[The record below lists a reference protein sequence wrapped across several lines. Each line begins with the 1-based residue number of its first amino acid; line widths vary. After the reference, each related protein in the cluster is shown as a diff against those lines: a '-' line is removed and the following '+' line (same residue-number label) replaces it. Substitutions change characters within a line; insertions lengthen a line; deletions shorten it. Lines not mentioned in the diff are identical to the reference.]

1 MDVKVGGSLVC
12 EATDRTETHEKGQN
26 DTYYITGESFTCVS
40 SSLFLESL
48 RKKGL
53 EVLYTVEQSKKFDG
67 WKLKSVTKDS
77 LDIDDKDERSQRR
90 NLSH

>member
-1 MDVKVGGSLVC
+1 MKK
-12 EATDRTETHEKGQN
+12 DRTILNISPAKLHLRV
-26 DTYYITGESFTCVS
+26 I
-40 SSLFLESL
+40 LFLGSL

-77 LDIDDKDERSQRR
+77 LNIDDKDERSQRR